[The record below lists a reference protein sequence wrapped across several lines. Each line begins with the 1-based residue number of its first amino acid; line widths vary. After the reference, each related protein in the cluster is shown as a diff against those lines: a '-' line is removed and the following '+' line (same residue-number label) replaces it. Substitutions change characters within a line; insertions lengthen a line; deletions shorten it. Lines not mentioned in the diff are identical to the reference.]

1 MTPQEA
7 AHGLCLLQNYPL
19 HVPDQMEE
27 NGYFDLRK
35 FDLFSGCESI

>member
-19 HVPDQMEE
+19 HVPDLEEE
-27 NGYFDLRK
+27 NGYLDLRR
-35 FDLFSGCESI
+35 FDLFSDCKTI